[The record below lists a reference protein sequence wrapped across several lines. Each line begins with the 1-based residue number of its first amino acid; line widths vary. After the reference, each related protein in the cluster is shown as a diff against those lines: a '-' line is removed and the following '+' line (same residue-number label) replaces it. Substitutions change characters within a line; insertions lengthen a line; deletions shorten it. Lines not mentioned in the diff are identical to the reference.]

1 MDSSFLRVE
10 SPTAH
15 MHVGWRS
22 AVELPPGA
30 AAFDTALLTR
40 RIAERLH
47 LFPRFRQRIVR
58 VPLGV
63 AEPVWSDDPGFDVA
77 AHVHEAPAGRRL
89 REIADAFLSRPL
101 DRSRPLWEILVV
113 PRTHSSGPPRA
124 ALIGKVHHA
133 MVDGVAAVELG
144 MLMFD
149 IAAEPAPPE
158 PVDWSPSPA
167 QGTVRL
173 AAEAVADT
181 ALAQFR
187 AAGRAVAL
195 GRSPARTVRIADT
208 LRRAALSL
216 AEDTIRPAPDS
227 AYNVPIGPGR
237 TLVPHAVSLSRLLT
251 LKATFG
257 VTLNDVVLATCAG
270 ALRRFAVRRGEEPA
284 DLRIMVPVNVR
295 EKGGAAT
302 AAGNDITFA
311 FVELPVALP
320 TARERLNTIVAR
332 MDELKGSGKIAGT
345 SALLQGL
352 GALPEPLKDRAA
364 RLAASPRLYNLTIS
378 NVPGPRIPLYAA
390 GARVRSIVPV
400 IPVPDRHALSIG
412 VLTYDGQAHF
422 GFYADPGAL
431 PRTGTLPLAVEDA
444 VAELETAAG
453 RAISAPGDRRAR
465 SRGSA
470 ATHRSGP
477 RRGARERSRS
487 PPS

>member
-1 MDSSFLRVE
+1 
-10 SPTAH
+10 
-15 MHVGWRS
+15 
-22 AVELPPGA
+22 
-30 AAFDTALLTR
+30 
-40 RIAERLH
+40 
-47 LFPRFRQRIVR
+47 
-58 VPLGV
+58 V
-63 AEPVWSDDPGFDVA
+63 AEPVWSDDPFFDIA
-77 AHVHEAPAGRRL
+77 EHVREAPPGARL
-89 REIADAFLSRPL
+89 QEIADDFLSRPL
-101 DRSRPLWEILVV
+101 DRGRPLWEILVV
-113 PRTHSSGPPRA
+113 PRIGASGPPRA
-124 ALIGKVHHA
+124 ALLGKVHHA
-133 MVDGVAAVELG
+133 MVDGIAAVELG
-144 MLMFD
+144 MLLFD
-149 IAAEPAPPE
+149 VAAEPESAE
-158 PVDWSPSPA
+158 PVGWTPA
-167 QGTVRL
+167 PADGTMRL
-173 AAEAVADT
+173 AAEAVVDT
-181 ALAQFR
+181 ALTQFR
-187 AAGRAVAL
+187 AAGRAFAL
-195 GRSPARTVRIADT
+195 GRSPARTVRVADT

-227 AYNVPIGPGR
+227 AYNVAIGPRR
-237 TLVPHAVSLSRLLT
+237 TLVPHAVSLPRLLA
-251 LKATFG
+251 LKETFG

-270 ALRRFAVRRGEEPA
+270 ALRRFAQRRGEEPA

-295 EKGGAAT
+295 DRSDAASAT
-302 AAGNDITFA
+302 GNDITFA

-422 GFYADPGAL
+422 GFYADPAALSRTGAL
-431 PRTGTLPLAVEDA
+431 PLTVEES
-444 VAELETAAG
+444 VTELEIAAG

-470 ATHRSGP
+470 ATLRSGP
-477 RRGARERSRS
+477 RRSARGPSRS
-487 PPS
+487 WPS